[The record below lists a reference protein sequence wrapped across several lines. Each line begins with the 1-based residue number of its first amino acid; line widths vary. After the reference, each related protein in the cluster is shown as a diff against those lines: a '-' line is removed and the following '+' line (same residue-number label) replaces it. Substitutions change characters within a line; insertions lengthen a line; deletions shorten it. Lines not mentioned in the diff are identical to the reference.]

1 MAKSGRHFFALF
13 SLFIILAS
21 LFGCGGGGSGETS
34 SGGGSL
40 PMKTLSWNPPASY
53 LDGSPLNPVLDL
65 DSFEIYIKETPNF
78 ADTDNEMAALS
89 ATDKATGQVCTS
101 FNLANLGPFISKGVT
116 YHVSIRAVAKNG
128 LKSGFSPGATFSF

>member
-1 MAKSGRHFFALF
+1 MIKSDRQLFVLFLFFLV
-13 SLFIILAS
+13 LAS
-21 LFGCGGGGSGETS
+21 FSGCGGGGSGEAS
-34 SGGGSL
+34 SSGGSL
-40 PMKTLSWNPPASY
+40 PTKTLSWNPPASY